1 MQSDDQKASHMWV
14 NLSSVNLQTMC
25 CFRPKA
31 PSGSRET
38 AEQIGEQTVT
48 RGHSRHLLSETSKTS
63 GGGGGGGG
71 QSAYSTTKH
80 MQPYF
85 GETFLT

>member
-1 MQSDDQKASHMWV
+1 MQSDDQKASQMWV
-14 NLSSVNLQTMC
+14 NLSSVNFQTMC

-48 RGHSRHLLSETSKTS
+48 RGHSRHLSSEASKTS
-63 GGGGGGGG
+63 GGGG
-71 QSAYSTTKH
+71 QPAYSTTKH

-85 GETFLT
+85 GETFPT